1 MDARRNEIL
10 RRLNAFDAGPTEDA
24 RRAERRAEIRGAVET
39 GERR

>member
-1 MDARRNEIL
+1 MDPRRDEIP

-24 RRAERRAEIRGAVET
+24 RGAERRAEIGRAIGT